1 MNLQTKRQQKHKK
14 TYLFVFE
21 STLSVGKLGNDPIE
35 YRLSALSPRNLPIMS
50 FTPGLGSCLDGES
63 LFSGTGGAGVARDA
77 GGTSFLI
84 VFFLSTFDGTLG
96 RAFFDGLRLNK
107 LLGLKWDF
115 LGVSCGAVR

>member
-1 MNLQTKRQQKHKK
+1 MNLQTKRQQKNKK

-35 YRLSALSPRNLPIMS
+35 YRLSALSPRN
-50 FTPGLGSCLDGES
+50 LGSCLDGES

-96 RAFFDGLRLNK
+96 EAFFDGLRMNK